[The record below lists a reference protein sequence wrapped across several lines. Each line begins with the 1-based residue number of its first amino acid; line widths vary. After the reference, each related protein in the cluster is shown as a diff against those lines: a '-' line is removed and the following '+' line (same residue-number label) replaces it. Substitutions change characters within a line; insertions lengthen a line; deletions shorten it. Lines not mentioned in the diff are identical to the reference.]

1 MNADSIQAVSKVI
14 ASVLIS
20 LVLLFGLNGVAHLLN
35 LPATDTSSALLLCWL
50 LTVAVTAALA
60 ISFNSIWL
68 TGRTRT
74 VATALS
80 VKVVGFFALVYGIL
94 LLSDTD
100 KTDTALN
107 LWIATAIGCA
117 VGIAVGLIA
126 PRYLLRTSNGM

>member
-1 MNADSIQAVSKVI
+1 MSTDSIQAVWKVI

-35 LPATDTSSALLLCWL
+35 LPSTETSNVLLLCWL
-50 LTVAVTAALA
+50 LIVAVTAGLA

-94 LLSDTD
+94 LLSDTA
-100 KTDTALN
+100 KADTALS
-107 LWIATAIGCA
+107 LWIATAIGSA
-117 VGIAVGLIA
+117 VGIAVGLIV
-126 PRYLLRTSNGM
+126 PRYLFSTSN

>member
-1 MNADSIQAVSKVI
+1 MNADSIQAVWKVI
-14 ASVLIS
+14 VSVLIS

-35 LPATDTSSALLLCWL
+35 LLSTETSNFLLLCWL
-50 LTVAVTAALA
+50 LVVAVTTALA
-60 ISFNSIWL
+60 ITFNSIWL

-94 LLSDTD
+94 LLSDTANA
-100 KTDTALN
+100 DTALS

-126 PRYLLRTSNGM
+126 PRYLQNDF

>member
-1 MNADSIQAVSKVI
+1 MNDSIHAAWKVI
-14 ASVLIS
+14 TSALIS

-35 LPATDTSSALLLCWL
+35 LTSADTSSALLLCWL

-68 TGRTRT
+68 TGRTKT

-80 VKVVGFFALVYGIL
+80 VKVVGVFALVYGIL
-94 LLSDTD
+94 LLSDTANAE
-100 KTDTALN
+100 TELS

-126 PRYLLRTSNGM
+126 PRYLLRTGDEI

>member
-1 MNADSIQAVSKVI
+1 MNADSIKAVWKVI
-14 ASVLIS
+14 ASVLIA

-35 LPATDTSSALLLCWL
+35 LPSTDTSSALLLFWL

-60 ISFNSIWL
+60 ISFNSVWL

-80 VKVVGFFALVYGIL
+80 VKVVGLFALVYGIL
-94 LLSDTD
+94 LLLDTD
-100 KTDTALN
+100 KTDTALS

-126 PRYLLRTSNGM
+126 PRYLQNDF

>member
-1 MNADSIQAVSKVI
+1 MNESIQAVWKVI
-14 ASVLIS
+14 TSVLIS

-35 LPATDTSSALLLCWL
+35 LPSTDTSSALLLCWL

-80 VKVVGFFALVYGIL
+80 VKVVGLFALVYGIL
-94 LLSDTD
+94 LLSDTANAE
-100 KTDTALN
+100 TALS

-126 PRYLLRTSNGM
+126 PRYLLRTGDEI

>member
-1 MNADSIQAVSKVI
+1 MNDSIQAVWKVI

-35 LPATDTSSALLLCWL
+35 LTSADTSNALLLCWL

-68 TGRTRT
+68 AGRTKT

-80 VKVVGFFALVYGIL
+80 VKVVGLFALVYGIL
-94 LLSDTD
+94 LLSDTANAE
-100 KTDTALN
+100 TALS
-107 LWIATAIGCA
+107 LWIATVIGCA
-117 VGIAVGLIA
+117 IGIAVGLIA
-126 PRYLLRTSNGM
+126 PRYLLRTGDEI

>member
-1 MNADSIQAVSKVI
+1 MNDSIHAAWKVI
-14 ASVLIS
+14 TSALIS

-35 LPATDTSSALLLCWL
+35 LPATDTSSILLLFWL

-80 VKVVGFFALVYGIL
+80 VKVVGLFALVYGIL
-94 LLSDTD
+94 LLSDTANAE
-100 KTDTALN
+100 TALS
-107 LWIATAIGCA
+107 LWIATAVGCA

-126 PRYLLRTSNGM
+126 PRYLLRTSNGI